1 MKTLI
6 IILFFGWSAFSFGQ
20 KDYAKEILGALCSDF
35 FAGRGYVDDGADKA
49 ASYLINQLK
58 NHNVAPFPGRSYAQN
73 YAFDVNTFP
82 TKISV
87 VLGEDTL
94 EAGVDYLVN
103 PNSGQCIGE
112 YIPLVV
118 NPKSIEKELKN
129 ALSSVSHRTVLVFDS
144 RSILRKD
151 SIQYFM
157 GLAHEA
163 NKILPVIWITNQ
175 KLMYSVGRKQNKKA
189 FVVVLGKAYKKST
202 TIRLNIK
209 PEFKKRHESKNVIGY
224 IPGRK
229 MKKFIVITGHYDHLG
244 KMGQAIFP
252 GANDNASGTAMLLSL
267 AKHYSL
273 NLPKYSLVFIF
284 FSGEEAG
291 LEGSKYF
298 VRHPFFELSQI
309 RFLLNIDILGSASEG
324 ITAVNGTIHK
334 KHFKLLQKLNKK
346 GNYLPKI
353 KPRGP
358 TQNSDHFFF
367 SQTGVPSFFVYSM
380 GDCKNYHDVNDK
392 SENTSLENFNETQL
406 LFTKFIDKL

>member
-1 MKTLI
+1 LKTI
-6 IILFFGWSAFSFGQ
+6 ITILFLGLSIVSFGL

-35 FAGRGYVDDGADKA
+35 FAGRGYVEDGADKA
-49 ASYLINQLK
+49 ASYIINQLK
-58 NHNVAPFPGRSYAQN
+58 KNKIASFPGRSYAQN

-82 TKISV
+82 NKLAV
-87 VLGEDTL
+87 VLGEDSL
-94 EAGVDYLVN
+94 IAGVDYLVN
-103 PNSGQCIGE
+103 PNSGQCVGE
-112 YIPLVV
+112 YIPLLV
-118 NPKSIEKELKN
+118 NPTNFLEKLKN
-129 ALSSVSHRTVLVFDS
+129 AKSSVNHRTLVVFDS
-144 RSILRKD
+144 RSIKSRD

-157 GLAHEA
+157 ELAYEA
-163 NKILPVIWITNQ
+163 NKILPVMWITDQ
-175 KLMYSVGRKQNKKA
+175 KLMYSVGRRQYKKA
-189 FVVVLGKAYKKST
+189 FVTVLGKAYKKST
-202 TIRLNIK
+202 TVRLNVK
-209 PEFKKRHESKNVIGY
+209 PIFKKDYKSKNVIGF
-224 IPGRK
+224 IPGK
-229 MKKFIVITGHYDHLG
+229 KKKKFIVVTGHYDHLG

-267 AKHYSL
+267 AKHYSA
-273 NLPKYSLVFIF
+273 NQPKYSLVFIF

-324 ITAVNGTIHK
+324 ITAVNGTMHK
-334 KHFKLLQKLNKK
+334 KHFKLLRKLNRK

-367 SQTGVPSFFVYSM
+367 SQTGVPSFFVYAM

-392 SENTSLENFNETQL
+392 TENTSLKNFNETQL